1 MSKWKRASFAF
12 SSLSF
17 VVSLAAQRG
26 LPFLALPIVARVTS
40 QSEYGHAT
48 FSVAI
53 SSVLSVCMT
62 VGINAAMPSLY
73 ARAATGRNQTW
84 VSLIAI
90 QLVIVV
96 AVVLV
101 GIVGLSII
109 GDSWGSDF
117 RRFGAPTLLLAATTS
132 IQMTYQ
138 GLAIARAASL
148 RLLFATLVQLSA
160 GLLFVYVLASA
171 NGGVGYLYAMILG
184 SCLATAI
191 LATFRHPL
199 PDWTSQGIIDS
210 LRLSVPFIGQGLSTW
225 LVALFDRIA
234 IGLLL
239 GADEVGGYQ
248 AAYMAGS
255 VLGMVLEGLQ
265 AAWAPR
271 YYKSDARAKDDA
283 LRRLVLPSTVLA
295 AVLALLLIAAA
306 PIFMPWVVPDYEII
320 YMVVFLVAL
329 TAVPRSIYF
338 IAVAKLLDARRSGTV
353 MMATVISGAFTVPA
367 ALVLIP
373 VLGPTGGALVSLV
386 AFVIQAS
393 IVFVRA
399 FAQDVLTTVGRIL
412 LALVLV
418 GTVGTGLMIAS
429 GFGALVASL
438 CVSVLLALAVW
449 AAARAGQAFVHSI
462 AKWA

>member
-26 LPFLALPIVARVTS
+26 LPFLALPVVARVTS

-53 SSVLSVCMT
+53 SSVFSVVMT
-62 VGINAAMPSLY
+62 AGINAAMPSLY
-73 ARAATGRNQTW
+73 ARSGTGRSKTW

-90 QLVIVV
+90 QASIVV

-101 GIVGLSII
+101 GLLAFSII
-109 GDSWGSDF
+109 GDSWGPDMH
-117 RRFGAPTLLLAATTS
+117 RFGVPTLLLAAITS
-132 IQMTYQ
+132 LQMTYQ
-138 GLAIARAASL
+138 GLAIARSASL

-160 GLLFVYVLASA
+160 GLAFVYVLASA

-191 LATFRHPL
+191 LAGFHHPL
-199 PDWTSQGIIDS
+199 PDWTRHGIVQS
-210 LRLSVPFIGQGLSTW
+210 LRLSVPFVGQGLSTW

-255 VLGMVLEGLQ
+255 VLGMILEGLQ

-271 YYKSDARAKDDA
+271 YYKSDRIAKDDA
-283 LRRLVLPSTVLA
+283 LRCLTLPSTLLA

-306 PIFMPWVVPDYEII
+306 PIFMPWVVPDYEIL

-329 TAVPRSIYF
+329 TAIPRSIYL

-353 MMATVISGAFTVPA
+353 MMATVVSGAFTVPA
-367 ALVLIP
+367 ALLLIP
-373 VLGPTGGALVSLV
+373 VLGPTGGAIVSLV

-393 IVFVRA
+393 IVYVRA
-399 FAQDVLTTVGRIL
+399 FEQMVFTTVGLL
-412 LALVLV
+412 LAAVTLV
-418 GTVGTGLMIAS
+418 GTVGIGVMMAS
-429 GFGALVASL
+429 TFGPVQASA
-438 CVSVLLALAVW
+438 CVLALIVLCAW
-449 AAARAGQAFVHSI
+449 AAARAGQAFIRSI
-462 AKWA
+462 GQWA